1 LNNPTS
7 TFLRVPE
14 TRLVYKLFNTHY
26 THRSARSFINP
37 SHNFPYC
44 SIRCK
49 RFFST
54 PVHARRPTYI
64 DTAILLQPLSPLS
77 TTSTS
82 PLPGTTTLFIT
93 TLSYLSI
100 FPPIALADEITSSYN
115 PGDGE
120 GVLKTAAGV
129 GYLLLVAIYFLR
141 LFSKRA
147 KQAKTERIASVISAS
162 ASETVAPLKAIK
174 VKRTDG
180 TEEEEEDDD
189 DDDDKEEDIQ
199 SSNDTDAIVTPVNT
213 LIGAAQAAFIC
224 TLLFQGCKV
233 VDAFFDG
240 QTLPTQY
247 TAHNIAVLV
256 QTVVRGLAYL
266 LTFIFGANALGL
278 SALTLQLIM
287 FPDSLEEEGRVV
299 SKDEPLPRV
308 ALTDDIFAIR
318 KAFELADRQGKAK
331 AASIIQQQSN
341 NSDSSDG
348 RK

>member
-1 LNNPTS
+1 MG
-7 TFLRVPE
+7 
-14 TRLVYKLFNTHY
+14 
-26 THRSARSFINP
+26 
-37 SHNFPYC
+37 
-44 SIRCK
+44 
-49 RFFST
+49 
-54 PVHARRPTYI
+54 
-64 DTAILLQPLSPLS
+64 ILLQPPLLLS
-77 TTSTS
+77 TISTS
-82 PLPGTTTLFIT
+82 PVPGTTTLLII

-100 FPPIALADEITSSYN
+100 FPHIALADEIASSYN

-174 VKRTDG
+174 VKRADG
-180 TEEEEEDDD
+180 TEEEDNDDD
-189 DDDDKEEDIQ
+189 DDEEEDIP
-199 SSNDTDAIVTPVNT
+199 SGNDTDAIVTPVNT

-278 SALTLQLIM
+278 SALTIQLIM
-287 FPDSLEEEGRVV
+287 FPDSLKDEGRVV

-331 AASIIQQQSN
+331 AANSIQQQSN
-341 NSDSSDG
+341 NSNSSNG

>member
-1 LNNPTS
+1 M
-7 TFLRVPE
+7 
-14 TRLVYKLFNTHY
+14 
-26 THRSARSFINP
+26 
-37 SHNFPYC
+37 
-44 SIRCK
+44 
-49 RFFST
+49 
-54 PVHARRPTYI
+54 
-64 DTAILLQPLSPLS
+64 
-77 TTSTS
+77 
-82 PLPGTTTLFIT
+82 
-93 TLSYLSI
+93 
-100 FPPIALADEITSSYN
+100 
-115 PGDGE
+115 
-120 GVLKTAAGV
+120 
-129 GYLLLVAIYFLR
+129 R

-174 VKRTDG
+174 VKKTNG
-180 TEEEEEDDD
+180 TDDD
-189 DDDDKEEDIQ
+189 DDDDEEEEDIL
-199 SSNDTDAIVTPVNT
+199 SSSSDADANVTPVNT
-213 LIGAAQAAFIC
+213 LVGAAQAAFIC

-278 SALTLQLIM
+278 SALTLQLALY
-287 FPDSLEEEGRVV
+287 PDSLKEEGRVV

-308 ALTDDIFAIR
+308 SLTDDIFAIR

-331 AASIIQQQSN
+331 AANSIQQESN
-341 NSDSSDG
+341 NNSSSSNG